1 MRAMKRPVLLLALAA
16 LSCGK
21 SDATKRRE
29 LAECTAVTVD
39 LNGAATCLEAQFR
52 WKRSEALVGARQYLH
67 ERDSLAQ
74 AVADSLWRLDAK
86 RHRRE
91 IDQCRLGAVSACLQE
106 NFGWAAPRAKATD
119 DSIWRV
125 EAPKHREQMRACGGR
140 KDMGIGACLQLY
152 YKWGPDRAIA
162 LDDSIRRAEAQR
174 TR

>member
-1 MRAMKRPVLLLALAA
+1 MKRPVLLLALAA

-21 SDATKRRE
+21 SDATKRKEVRE
-29 LAECTAVTVD
+29 CSAITVD
-39 LNGAATCLEAQFR
+39 LDGAATCLEAQYR
-52 WKRSEALVGARQYLH
+52 WKRSEALAAAQLYQR

-74 AVADSLWRLDAK
+74 AQADSLWRLDAK

-91 IDQCRLGAVSACLQE
+91 IDQCRLGSVSSCLQE

-119 DSIWRV
+119 DSIWRM
-125 EAPKHREQMRACGGR
+125 EAPKHREQMRACGRR
-140 KDMGIGACLQLY
+140 KDMGMGACLQLY